1 MVYYQY
7 RTIIQ
12 AMISMKAKSSQT
24 RKKLATRKQIGKVHI
39 SATATGLTS
48 QAGLIPVVK
57 YLCRIGFEKIVCQ
70 TIPHQRGDNA
80 DYQLNDGI
88 LFTLV
93 GMIGGATSIAKLCAV
108 WSDGVLRDIAG
119 WNKVPVDST
128 IGRLFKEVTEKQIS
142 QFESVT
148 HKLRGHIWRQAN
160 RAGVSKVGLNPVQ
173 WVDIDSTV
181 DSVCGTQ
188 EGAAKGYNPKKK
200 GALSYHPQLA
210 FLAGSKEILQAW
222 FRTGSAYTS
231 NGIVEF
237 VKQLLAHL
245 PNRMRII
252 VRADSGYFVGA
263 LLDLLDARGHGY
275 LIKVKLKNLVA
286 LLTRQQ
292 WTAIAGNPPG
302 WEQCTFEYQCGDWQ
316 ATRRFVAVR
325 RALPKPESPQL
336 DLLETTEYDYFCYVT
351 TEAFTP
357 WQAHKKYGERATCE
371 TWIEESKGQIGMG
384 KIRTASFLANAA
396 LFHCAVLA
404 YNTLRW
410 MAIMSGSQALRQWE
424 PETIRTYLVRV
435 AGKLLTGSRQLTV
448 KTPDNHLY
456 PQVWD
461 DWVAVGLG
469 S

>member
-1 MVYYQY
+1 M
-7 RTIIQ
+7 
-12 AMISMKAKSSQT
+12 
-24 RKKLATRKQIGKVHI
+24 

-57 YLCRIGFEKIVCQ
+57 YLQRIGFEKIVSQ
-70 TIPHQRGDNA
+70 DVPHQRGDNA
-80 DYQLNDGI
+80 DYQLTDVI
-88 LFTLV
+88 LLTLV
-93 GMIGGATSIAKLCAV
+93 GIIGGATSIAKLCGV
-108 WSDGVLRDIAG
+108 WSDSVLRDLAG
-119 WNKVPVDST
+119 WTKLPVDTT
-128 IGRLFKEVTEKQIS
+128 IGRLFKEVTERQIS
-142 QFESVT
+142 QLESVN
-148 HKLRGHIWRQAN
+148 HRLRGQIWRRAN

-173 WVDIDSTV
+173 WIDVDSTV

-188 EGAAKGYNPKKK
+188 EGAAKGYNPKNK

-231 NGIVEF
+231 NGVVEF
-237 VKQLLAHL
+237 VKQLVAHL

-263 LLDLLDARGHGY
+263 LLDLLDAHGHGY
-275 LIKVKLKNLVA
+275 LIKVKLKNLAA
-286 LLTRQQ
+286 LLTQQ
-292 WTAIAGNPPG
+292 HWTAIAGQPD
-302 WEQCTFEYQCGDWQ
+302 WEQCTFDYRCGDWQ
-316 ATRRFVAVR
+316 ATRRIVAVR
-325 RALPKPESPQL
+325 QRLPKAESPQL
-336 DLLETTEYDYFCYVT
+336 DLLETTEYDTFCYVT
-351 TEAFTP
+351 TEALTP

-371 TWIEESKGQIGMG
+371 TWIEEANGQMGMG
-384 KIRTASFLANAA
+384 KIRTANFLANAA

-410 MAIMSGSQALRQWE
+410 MAIMSGSPTLRQWE
-424 PETIRTYLVRV
+424 PETVRTYLVRV
-435 AGKLLTGSRQLTV
+435 AGKLLTGNRQLTV
-448 KTPDNHLY
+448 KTPDTHLY

>member
-1 MVYYQY
+1 M
-7 RTIIQ
+7 ILMKSKSKQ
-12 AMISMKAKSSQT
+12 AQKIPA
-24 RKKLATRKQIGKVHI
+24 ARKQTGKVHMP
-39 SATATGLTS
+39 ATATGLTS
-48 QAGLIPVVK
+48 QAGLIPVIK
-57 YLCRIGFEKIVCQ
+57 FLQRIGFEKTVNQ
-70 TIPHQRGDNA
+70 TVPHQRGDNA
-80 DYQLNDGI
+80 DYQLTDGI
-88 LFTLV
+88 FLTLV
-93 GMIGGATSIAKLCAV
+93 GMIGGAGSIAKLCGV
-108 WSDGVLRDIAG
+108 WSDGALRKIAG
-119 WNKVPVDST
+119 WLKFPVETT
-128 IGRLFKEVTEKQIS
+128 IGRLFKEVTEKQTS
-142 QFESVT
+142 QFESLN
-148 HKLRGHIWRQAN
+148 HRLRGQIWRMAN
-160 RAGVSKVGLNPVQ
+160 RAGVSKVGLNRVQ

-200 GALSYHPQLA
+200 GARSYHPQLA

-231 NGIVEF
+231 NGIVDF

-263 LLDLLDARGHGY
+263 LLDLLDAYGHGY

-292 WTAIAGNPPG
+292 WTAIVGQPG
-302 WEQCTFEYQCGDWQ
+302 WEQCTFDYRCGEWKV
-316 ATRRFVAVR
+316 TRHFVAVR
-325 RALPKPESPQL
+325 RRLPKEEGPQL

-351 TEAFTP
+351 TEALTP
-357 WQAHKKYGERATCE
+357 WQTHKKYGERATCE

-410 MAIMSGSQALRQWE
+410 MAIMSGSQTLRQWE

-435 AGKLLTGSRQLTV
+435 AGKLLTGNGQLTV

-456 PQVWD
+456 PKVWD

>member
-1 MVYYQY
+1 
-7 RTIIQ
+7 
-12 AMISMKAKSSQT
+12 MKAKT
-24 RKKLATRKQIGKVHI
+24 KKTQKKPAARQPTGKVHMP
-39 SATATGLTS
+39 ATATGLTS

-57 YLCRIGFEKIVCQ
+57 FLQRIGFEKTVNQ
-70 TIPHQRGDNA
+70 TVPHHRGDNA
-80 DYQLNDGI
+80 DYQLTDGI
-88 LFTLV
+88 FLTLV
-93 GMIGGATSIAKLCAV
+93 GMIGGAGSIAKLCGV
-108 WSDGVLRDIAG
+108 WSDSVLRKIAG
-119 WNKVPVDST
+119 WTKVPVDTT

-142 QFESVT
+142 QFESLN
-148 HKLRGHIWRQAN
+148 HRLRGQIWRLAN
-160 RAGVSKVGLNPVQ
+160 RAGVSQVGLNRVQ

-188 EGAAKGYNPKKK
+188 EGAAKGYNPKNK

-231 NGIVEF
+231 NGVVDF

-252 VRADSGYFVGA
+252 VRADSGYFDGT
-263 LLDLLDARGHGY
+263 LLDLLDAYGHGY
-275 LIKVKLKNLVA
+275 LIKVKLKNLVS
-286 LLTRQQ
+286 LLTQQQ
-292 WTAIAGNPPG
+292 WVSIAGQPD
-302 WEQCTFEYQCGDWQ
+302 WEQCTFDYRCGEWKT
-316 ATRRFVAVR
+316 ARRFVAVR
-325 RALPKPESPQL
+325 QRLPKEESPQL
-336 DLLETTEYDYFCYVT
+336 DLLETTKYDYFCYVT
-351 TEAFTP
+351 TAALTP
-357 WQAHKKYGERATCE
+357 WQTHKKYGERATCE
-371 TWIEESKGQIGMG
+371 TWIEESKGQMSMG

-396 LFHCAVLA
+396 LFHSAVLA

-410 MAIMSGSQALRQWE
+410 MAIMSGSQTLRQWE
-424 PETIRTYLVRV
+424 PETIRTYLIRV
-435 AGKLLTGSRQLTV
+435 AGKLLTGNGQLTV

>member
-1 MVYYQY
+1 
-7 RTIIQ
+7 
-12 AMISMKAKSSQT
+12 MILMKAKTKKTQKKPAA
-24 RKKLATRKQIGKVHI
+24 RKLTGKVHMP
-39 SATATGLTS
+39 ATATGLTS

-57 YLCRIGFEKIVCQ
+57 FLQRIGFEKTVNQ
-70 TIPHQRGDNA
+70 TVPHQRGDNA
-80 DYQLNDGI
+80 DYQLTDGI
-88 LFTLV
+88 FLTLV
-93 GMIGGATSIAKLCAV
+93 GMIGGADSIAKLCGV
-108 WSDGVLRDIAG
+108 WSDGVLRKIAG
-119 WNKVPVDST
+119 WTKVPVDTT

-142 QFESVT
+142 QFESLN
-148 HKLRGHIWRQAN
+148 HRLRGQIWRLAN
-160 RAGVSKVGLNPVQ
+160 RAGVSKVGLNRVQ

-231 NGIVEF
+231 NGVVDF

-263 LLDLLDARGHGY
+263 LLDLLEAYGHGY
-275 LIKVKLKNLVA
+275 LIKVKLKNLVS
-286 LLTRQQ
+286 LLTQQQ
-292 WTAIAGNPPG
+292 WTVIAGQPD
-302 WEQCTFEYQCGDWQ
+302 WEQCIFDYRCGEWKV
-316 ATRRFVAVR
+316 ARRFVAVR
-325 RALPKPESPQL
+325 QRLPKEESPQL
-336 DLLETTEYDYFCYVT
+336 ELLETTQYDYFCYVT
-351 TEAFTP
+351 TEALTP
-357 WQAHKKYGERATCE
+357 WQTHKKYGERATCE
-371 TWIEESKGQIGMG
+371 TWIEESKGQMSMG

-396 LFHCAVLA
+396 LFHSAVLA

-410 MAIMSGSQALRQWE
+410 MAIMSGSQTLRQWE
-424 PETIRTYLVRV
+424 PETIRTYLIRV
-435 AGKLLTGSRQLTV
+435 AGKLLTGNRQLTV
-448 KTPDNHLY
+448 TTPDNHLY

>member
-1 MVYYQY
+1 
-7 RTIIQ
+7 
-12 AMISMKAKSSQT
+12 MKAKFPQT
-24 RKKLATRKQIGKVHI
+24 QKKPAARKQTGKVHMP
-39 SATATGLTS
+39 ATATGLTS
-48 QAGLIPVVK
+48 QAGLIPVIK
-57 YLCRIGFEKIVCQ
+57 FLQRIGFEETVNQ
-70 TIPHQRGDNA
+70 TVPHQRGDNA
-80 DYQLNDGI
+80 DYQLTDGI
-88 LFTLV
+88 FLTLV
-93 GMIGGATSIAKLCAV
+93 GLIGGACSIAKLCGV
-108 WSDGVLRDIAG
+108 WSDGALRKIAG
-119 WNKVPVDST
+119 WIKFPVETT
-128 IGRLFKEVTEKQIS
+128 IGRLFKEVTEKQTS
-142 QFESVT
+142 QFESLN
-148 HKLRGHIWRQAN
+148 HRLRGQIWRMAN
-160 RAGVSKVGLNPVQ
+160 RAGVSKVGLNRVQ
-173 WVDIDSTV
+173 WIDIDSTV

-263 LLDLLDARGHGY
+263 LLDLLDAYGHGY
-275 LIKVKLKNLVA
+275 LIKVKFKNLIA

-292 WTAIAGNPPG
+292 WTAIAGQPG
-302 WEQCTFEYQCGDWQ
+302 WEQCTFDYRCGEWKVS
-316 ATRRFVAVR
+316 RRFVAVR
-325 RALPKPESPQL
+325 QRQPRKESPQL

-351 TEAFTP
+351 TEALTP
-357 WQAHKKYGERATCE
+357 WQTHKKYGERATCE
-371 TWIEESKGQIGMG
+371 TWIEESKGQMGMG
-384 KIRTASFLANAA
+384 KIRTACFLANAT

-410 MAIMSGSQALRQWE
+410 MAIMSGSQTLRQWE

-435 AGKLLTGSRQLTV
+435 AGKLLTGNGQLTV

-456 PQVWD
+456 PKVWD

-469 S
+469 A

>member
-1 MVYYQY
+1 
-7 RTIIQ
+7 
-12 AMISMKAKSSQT
+12 MKAKSSQA
-24 RKKLATRKQIGKVHI
+24 RKKPGVRRQTGKVHMP
-39 SATATGLTS
+39 ATASGLTS
-48 QAGLIPVVK
+48 QAGLIPVIK
-57 YLCRIGFEKIVCQ
+57 FLQRIGFDKTLNQ
-70 TIPHQRGDNA
+70 TVPHQRGDNA
-80 DYQLNDGI
+80 DYQLADGAF
-88 LFTLV
+88 LALV
-93 GMIGGATSIAKLCAV
+93 GMIGGAGSIAKLCVV
-108 WSDGVLRDIAG
+108 WSDSALRKIAG
-119 WNKVPVDST
+119 WVKFPVETT
-128 IGRLFKEVTEKQIS
+128 IGRLFKEVTEKEIS
-142 QFESVT
+142 QYESLN
-148 HKLRGHIWRQAN
+148 HRLRGQIWRMAN
-160 RAGVSKVGLNPVQ
+160 RAGASKVGLNRVQ

-188 EGAAKGYNPKKK
+188 EGAAKGFNPKNK

-210 FLAGSKEILQAW
+210 FLVESKEILQAW

-237 VKQLLAHL
+237 VKQLQAHL

-263 LLDLLDARGHGY
+263 LLDLLDAFGHGY

-286 LLTRQQ
+286 LLTQQ
-292 WTAIAGNPPG
+292 HWTANSGQPD
-302 WEQCTFEYQCGDWQ
+302 WEQCTFDYRCGDWQ

-325 RALPKPESPQL
+325 QRLLKKESLQL

-351 TEAFTP
+351 TEALTP
-357 WQAHKKYGERATCE
+357 WQTHKKYGERATCE
-371 TWIEESKGQIGMG
+371 TWIEEAKGQMGMG
-384 KIRTASFLANAA
+384 KIRTSSFLANAA

-410 MAIMSGSQALRQWE
+410 MSIMSGSTALRQWE
-424 PETIRTYLVRV
+424 PESIRTYLVRV
-435 AGKLLTGSRQLTV
+435 AGKLLTGNGQLTV

-469 S
+469 L

>member
-1 MVYYQY
+1 
-7 RTIIQ
+7 
-12 AMISMKAKSSQT
+12 MKATCLQT
-24 RKKLATRKQIGKVHI
+24 RKTSAARNQTGKVHM

-48 QAGLIPVVK
+48 QAGLIPVIK
-57 YLCRIGFEKIVCQ
+57 FLQRIGFDKTVNQ
-70 TIPHQRGDNA
+70 TVPHQRGDNA
-80 DYQLNDGI
+80 DYQLTDGVF
-88 LFTLV
+88 LSLV
-93 GMIGGATSIAKLCAV
+93 GMIGGATSITKLCGV
-108 WSDGVLRDIAG
+108 WSDSVLRHVAG
-119 WNKVPVDST
+119 WTKLPVDTT

-142 QFESVT
+142 QFESLN
-148 HKLRGHIWRQAN
+148 HRLRGQIWRMAN
-160 RAGVSKVGLNPVQ
+160 RAGVSKVGLNRIQ

-263 LLDLLDARGHGY
+263 LLDLLEAYGHGY
-275 LIKVKLKNLVA
+275 LIKVKLKNLVS
-286 LLTRQQ
+286 LLTQQ
-292 WTAIAGNPPG
+292 HWTAIAGQPD
-302 WEQCTFEYQCGDWQ
+302 WQQCTFTYRCGDWQ
-316 ATRRFVAVR
+316 ATRRFVALR
-325 RALPKPESPQL
+325 QRLPKKESPQL
-336 DLLETTEYDYFCYVT
+336 ELLETTEYDYFCYVT
-351 TEAFTP
+351 TEVLTP
-357 WQAHKKYGERATCE
+357 WQTHKKYGERATCE
-371 TWIEESKGQIGMG
+371 TWIEEAKGQMGMG
-384 KIRTASFLANAA
+384 KIRTSSFLANAA

-410 MAIMSGSQALRQWE
+410 MAIMSGSPALRQWE
-424 PETIRTYLVRV
+424 PETVRTYLVRV
-435 AGKLLTGSRQLTV
+435 AGKLLIGNRQLTV
-448 KTPDNHLY
+448 KTPNNHLY
-456 PQVWD
+456 PHVWD

>member
-1 MVYYQY
+1 
-7 RTIIQ
+7 
-12 AMISMKAKSSQT
+12 MKAKSTQT
-24 RKKLATRKQIGKVHI
+24 QKKPAARKQTGKVHMP
-39 SATATGLTS
+39 ATATGLTS
-48 QAGLIPVVK
+48 QAGLIPVIK
-57 YLCRIGFEKIVCQ
+57 FLQRIGFEKTVNQ
-70 TIPHQRGDNA
+70 TVPHQRGDNA
-80 DYQLNDGI
+80 DYQLTDGI
-88 LFTLV
+88 FLTLV
-93 GMIGGATSIAKLCAV
+93 GMIGGAGSIAKLCGV
-108 WSDGVLRDIAG
+108 WSDSVLRKIAG
-119 WNKVPVDST
+119 WTKVPVDTT

-142 QFESVT
+142 QFESLN
-148 HKLRGHIWRQAN
+148 HRLRGQIWRMAN
-160 RAGVSKVGLNPVQ
+160 RAGVSKVGLNRVQ

-231 NGIVEF
+231 NGVVEF

-263 LLDLLDARGHGY
+263 LLDLLDAYGHGY
-275 LIKVKLKNLVA
+275 LIKVKLKNLVS
-286 LLTRQQ
+286 LLTQQQ
-292 WTAIAGNPPG
+292 WTAIAGQPD
-302 WEQCTFEYQCGDWQ
+302 WEQCTFDYRCGEWKV
-316 ATRRFVAVR
+316 TRRFVAVR
-325 RALPKPESPQL
+325 QRLPKKESPQL

-351 TEAFTP
+351 TEALTP
-357 WQAHKKYGERATCE
+357 WQTHKKYGERATCE
-371 TWIEESKGQIGMG
+371 TWIEESKGQMGMG

-396 LFHCAVLA
+396 LFHSAVLA

-410 MAIMSGSQALRQWE
+410 MAIMSGSQTLRQWE

-435 AGKLLTGSRQLTV
+435 AGKLLTGNGQLTV

-456 PQVWD
+456 PKVWD

>member
-1 MVYYQY
+1 MP
-7 RTIIQ
+7 
-12 AMISMKAKSSQT
+12 
-24 RKKLATRKQIGKVHI
+24 
-39 SATATGLTS
+39 ATASGLTS
-48 QAGLIPVVK
+48 QAGLIPVIK
-57 YLCRIGFEKIVCQ
+57 FLQRIGFDKTLNQ
-70 TIPHQRGDNA
+70 TVPHQRGDNA
-80 DYQLNDGI
+80 DYQLADGAF
-88 LFTLV
+88 LAMV
-93 GMIGGATSIAKLCAV
+93 GMIGGAGSIAKLCVV
-108 WSDGVLRDIAG
+108 WSDSALRKIAG
-119 WNKVPVDST
+119 WVKFPVETT
-128 IGRLFKEVTEKQIS
+128 IGRLFKEVTEKEIS
-142 QFESVT
+142 QFESLN
-148 HKLRGHIWRQAN
+148 HRLRGPIWRMAN
-160 RAGVSKVGLNPVQ
+160 RAGVSKVGLNRIQ

-188 EGAAKGYNPKKK
+188 EGAAKGFNPKKK

-210 FLAGSKEILQAW
+210 FLVGSNEILQAW

-263 LLDLLDARGHGY
+263 LLDLLDAYGHGY

-286 LLTRQQ
+286 LLTQQ
-292 WTAIAGNPPG
+292 HWTAISGQPD
-302 WEQCTFEYQCGDWQ
+302 WEQCTFDYRCGDWQ

-325 RALPKPESPQL
+325 QRLPKKESPQL

-351 TEAFTP
+351 TEALTP
-357 WQAHKKYGERATCE
+357 WQTHKKYGERATCE
-371 TWIEESKGQIGMG
+371 TWIEESKGQMGMG
-384 KIRTASFLANAA
+384 KIRTSSFLANAA

-410 MAIMSGSQALRQWE
+410 MAIMSGSPTLRQWE

-435 AGKLLTGSRQLTV
+435 AGKLLTGNGQLTV

-469 S
+469 P

>member
-1 MVYYQY
+1 
-7 RTIIQ
+7 
-12 AMISMKAKSSQT
+12 MKSESSQT
-24 RKKLATRKQIGKVHI
+24 RKKPAIRNQTGKVHM

-48 QAGLIPVVK
+48 QAGLIPVIK
-57 YLCRIGFEKIVCQ
+57 FLQRIGFDKTVNQ
-70 TIPHQRGDNA
+70 TVPHQRGDNA
-80 DYQLNDGI
+80 DYQLTDGVF
-88 LFTLV
+88 LSLV
-93 GMIGGATSIAKLCAV
+93 GMIGGATSITKLCGV
-108 WSDGVLRDIAG
+108 WSDSVLRHVAG
-119 WNKVPVDST
+119 WTKLPVDTT

-142 QFESVT
+142 QFESLN
-148 HKLRGHIWRQAN
+148 HRLRGQIWRMAN
-160 RAGVSKVGLNPVQ
+160 RAGVSKVGLNRIQ

-263 LLDLLDARGHGY
+263 LLDLLEAYGHGY
-275 LIKVKLKNLVA
+275 LIKVKLKNLVS
-286 LLTRQQ
+286 LLTQQ
-292 WTAIAGNPPG
+292 HWTAIAGQPD
-302 WEQCTFEYQCGDWQ
+302 WQQCTFTYRCGDWQ
-316 ATRRFVAVR
+316 ATRRFVALR
-325 RALPKPESPQL
+325 QRLPKKESPQL
-336 DLLETTEYDYFCYVT
+336 ELLETTEYDYFCYVT
-351 TEAFTP
+351 TEVLTP
-357 WQAHKKYGERATCE
+357 WQTHKKYGERATCE
-371 TWIEESKGQIGMG
+371 TWIEEAKGQMGMG
-384 KIRTASFLANAA
+384 KIRTSSFLANAA

-410 MAIMSGSQALRQWE
+410 MAIMSGSPALRQWE
-424 PETIRTYLVRV
+424 PETVRTYLVRV
-435 AGKLLTGSRQLTV
+435 AGKLLIGNRQLTV
-448 KTPDNHLY
+448 KTPNNHLY
-456 PQVWD
+456 PHVWD

>member
-1 MVYYQY
+1 
-7 RTIIQ
+7 
-12 AMISMKAKSSQT
+12 MILMKAKSTQT
-24 RKKLATRKQIGKVHI
+24 QKKPAARTQTGKVHMP
-39 SATATGLTS
+39 ATATGLTS
-48 QAGLIPVVK
+48 QAGLIPVIK
-57 YLCRIGFEKIVCQ
+57 FLQRIGFEKTVNQ
-70 TIPHQRGDNA
+70 TVPHQRGDNA
-80 DYQLNDGI
+80 DYQLTDGI
-88 LFTLV
+88 FLTLV
-93 GMIGGATSIAKLCAV
+93 GMIGGAGSIAKLYGI
-108 WSDGVLRDIAG
+108 WSDGALRKIAG
-119 WNKVPVDST
+119 WIKFPVETT
-128 IGRLFKEVTEKQIS
+128 IGRLFKEVIEKQTS
-142 QFESVT
+142 QFESLN
-148 HKLRGHIWRQAN
+148 HRLRGQIWRMAN
-160 RAGVSKVGLNPVQ
+160 RAGVSKVGLNRVQ

-181 DSVCGTQ
+181 DSVCGSQ

-210 FLAGSKEILQAW
+210 FLTGSKEILQAW

-263 LLDLLDARGHGY
+263 LLDLLDAYGHGY
-275 LIKVKLKNLVA
+275 LIKVKLKNLVS
-286 LLTRQQ
+286 LLTQQQ
-292 WTAIAGNPPG
+292 WAAIAGQPD
-302 WEQCTFEYQCGDWQ
+302 WEQCTFDYRCGEWKV
-316 ATRRFVAVR
+316 ARRFVAVR
-325 RALPKPESPQL
+325 RRLPKEESPQL
-336 DLLETTEYDYFCYVT
+336 DLLETTQYDYFCYVT
-351 TEAFTP
+351 TEALTP
-357 WQAHKKYGERATCE
+357 WQIHKKYGERATCE
-371 TWIEESKGQIGMG
+371 TWIEESKGQMGMG

-410 MAIMSGSQALRQWE
+410 MAIMSGSQTLRQWE

-435 AGKLLTGSRQLTV
+435 AGKLLTGNGQLTV

-456 PQVWD
+456 PKVWD

>member
-1 MVYYQY
+1 
-7 RTIIQ
+7 
-12 AMISMKAKSSQT
+12 MKAKATQT
-24 RKKLATRKQIGKVHI
+24 QKKTMVRNQTGKVHL

-48 QAGLIPVVK
+48 QAGLIPVIK
-57 YLCRIGFEKIVCQ
+57 FLQRIGFDKTVNQ
-70 TIPHQRGDNA
+70 TVPHQRGENA
-80 DYQLNDGI
+80 DYQLTDGI
-88 LFTLV
+88 FLSLV
-93 GMIGGATSIAKLCAV
+93 GMIGGASSIAKLCGV
-108 WSDGVLRDIAG
+108 WSDSVLRKIAG
-119 WNKVPVDST
+119 WTKVPVDTT
-128 IGRLFKEVTEKQIS
+128 IGRLFKEVTEKQTS
-142 QFESVT
+142 QFESLN
-148 HKLRGHIWRQAN
+148 HRLRGQVWRMAS
-160 RAGVSKVGLNPVQ
+160 RAGVSKVGLNRVQ

-200 GALSYHPQLA
+200 GALAYHPQLA

-263 LLDLLDARGHGY
+263 LLDLLDAYGHGY
-275 LIKVKLKNLVA
+275 LIKVKLKNLIA

-292 WTAIAGNPPG
+292 WTAIAGQPG
-302 WEQCTFEYQCGDWQ
+302 WEQCTFDYHCGDWQ

-325 RALPKPESPQL
+325 QPLLKEESPQL
-336 DLLETTEYDYFCYVT
+336 DLLETTNYDYFCYVT
-351 TEAFTP
+351 TEALTP

-371 TWIEESKGQIGMG
+371 TWIEEAKGQMGMG
-384 KIRTASFLANAA
+384 KIRTSRFLANAA

-410 MAIMSGSQALRQWE
+410 MAIMSGSQTLRQWE
-424 PETIRTYLVRV
+424 PETVRTYLIRV
-435 AGKLLTGSRQLTV
+435 AGKLLTGNRQLTV
-448 KTPDNHLY
+448 KTSDNHLY

>member
-1 MVYYQY
+1 
-7 RTIIQ
+7 
-12 AMISMKAKSSQT
+12 MKATPSPI
-24 RKKLATRKQIGKVHI
+24 RKKSAARRQTGKVHM
-39 SATATGLTS
+39 SATASGLTS

-57 YLCRIGFEKIVCQ
+57 YLCRIGFEKILNQ
-70 TIPHQRGDNA
+70 DIPHQRGNNA
-80 DYQLNDGI
+80 DYQLTDGI
-88 LFTLV
+88 LLVLV

-119 WNKVPVDST
+119 WNKVPVETT

-148 HKLRGHIWRQAN
+148 HKLRGQIWRQAN
-160 RAGVSKVGLNPVQ
+160 RAGVSKVGLNLVQ
-173 WVDIDSTV
+173 WIDVDSTV

-231 NGIVEF
+231 NGVVEF
-237 VKQLLAHL
+237 IKQLLAHL

-263 LLDLLDARGHGY
+263 LLDLLESRGHGY

-286 LLTRQQ
+286 LLSQQQ
-292 WTAIAGNPPG
+292 WTAIAGNSD
-302 WEQCTFEYQCGDWQ
+302 WEQCTFDYRCGEWQ
-316 ATRRFVAVR
+316 AARRFVAVR
-325 RALPKPESPQL
+325 KVLPKPESPQL

-351 TEAFTP
+351 TEALTP

-371 TWIEESKGQIGMG
+371 TWIEEAKGQIGMG

-410 MAIMSGSQALRQWE
+410 MAIMSGSHTLRQWE
-424 PETIRTYLVRV
+424 PETVRTYLVRV
-435 AGKLLTGSRQLTV
+435 AGKLLTGNRQLMV

-469 S
+469 T